1 MKRYTDKEL
10 SKQGFAKKSINEYK
24 EYIKSKSKKQTKK
37 RKSKNPVKKVSRF
50 KKKYISYLDSKEWA
64 DIKLDIRQ
72 NKGNRCEICNSTK
85 KLHVHHKTYK
95 RLFKE
100 EYSDLMLVCE
110 VCHNKIH
117 SIAV

>member
-1 MKRYTDKEL
+1 MNQYSNKEL
-10 SKQGFAKKSINEYK
+10 IKQGFAKKTISEYK
-24 EYIKSKSKKQTKK
+24 EYLKYTKK
-37 RKSKNPVKKVSRF
+37 KPIKKKVS
-50 KKKYISYLDSKEWA
+50 KKPKISTHKRKYLKYLDSVEWA
-64 DIKLDIRQ
+64 NIKIDFKQ
-72 NKGNRCEICNSTK
+72 YKGNKCELCNSTK
-85 KLHVHHKTYK
+85 KLHIHHKTYK